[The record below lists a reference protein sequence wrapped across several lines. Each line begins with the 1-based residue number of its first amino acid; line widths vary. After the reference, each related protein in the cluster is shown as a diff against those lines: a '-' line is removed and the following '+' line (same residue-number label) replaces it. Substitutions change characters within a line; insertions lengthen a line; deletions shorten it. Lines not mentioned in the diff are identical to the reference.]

1 MPVKKTYSCSLCK
14 REIAPNN
21 LYGVCYRSK
30 LNLSLGDAD
39 STEDVHICH
48 GCAKQ
53 LYDELVKDFG
63 F

>member
-1 MPVKKTYSCSLCK
+1 VEKTYSCSLCK
-14 REIAPNN
+14 CKTVPDS

-30 LNLSLGDAD
+30 LNLSLDDAD

-48 GCAKQ
+48 RCAKQ
-53 LYDELVKDFG
+53 LYDELVKDFK